1 MFHHSDRRNLYSRW
15 KSIRGIK
22 YALLAMVLLSQTAI
36 TMAQNPSLGKLAS
49 ASGIDL
55 QVLSTSIASDGSGN
69 IYYVNT
75 AQSTLYRVA
84 KTGVQTQLQ
93 CCGALGG
100 GLAKPRGVAIDS
112 QGNLYIAD
120 TGNNRIVKLDQSGNA
135 SAVSTGLFSLS
146 RPAGVALDLNG
157 DLYIAD
163 AGNNRVLEIA
173 AAGGQ
178 AFVINTTGFSL
189 SNPSSVS
196 IDKSNTLYIADT
208 GNNRIVK
215 LDQSGNAYAVST
227 GLFSLSRPAGLA
239 LDSNDDLYIS
249 DAGNNRV
256 LEIAAAGGQAF
267 VINTTGFSLS
277 NPSSVS
283 IDKNNTLYIADT
295 GNNRIV
301 SVPASGSPSLLF
313 GGQIQSPLGV
323 TIDGNG
329 NGFISQS
336 ATHVVPQGGSSGQ
349 GSIPSV
355 VSSFSEMNMNV
366 NAASGGGITS
376 VNVTLTPIGG
386 FTGTVYLSVV
396 GLPPNVIAQLTH
408 PIAEFNVGTP
418 VTESMQVGESVTGQ
432 QQSWLIFKRGRPGM
446 LRKHES
452 GAILACLLPFSLLSL
467 SGFRATSKKL
477 GRAYK
482 YLGLVLLFLIL
493 PVIAMT
499 TSGCANSYPAGL
511 FGNST
516 YTATLVATPANGTP
530 YSLGSFGVTIQ
541 N

>member
-1 MFHHSDRRNLYSRW
+1 MFHHSDRRNLYNRW

-22 YALLAMVLLSQTAI
+22 YAILAMVLLSQTAI
-36 TMAQNPSLGKLAS
+36 TIAQNPSLGKLAS

-55 QVLSTSIASDGSGN
+55 QVLSTSIASDSSGN

-75 AQSTLYRVA
+75 AQSTLYRVS
-84 KTGVQTQLQ
+84 KTGVQTELQ

-120 TGNNRIVKLDQSGNA
+120 TGNNRIVKLDQYGNA

-146 RPAGVALDLNG
+146 RPAGVALDLND

-178 AFVINTTGFSL
+178 AFVINTTGF
-189 SNPSSVS
+189 
-196 IDKSNTLYIADT
+196 I
-208 GNNRIVK
+208 
-215 LDQSGNAYAVST
+215 
-227 GLFSLSRPAGLA
+227 
-239 LDSNDDLYIS
+239 
-249 DAGNNRV
+249 
-256 LEIAAAGGQAF
+256 
-267 VINTTGFSLS
+267 LS

-301 SVPASGSPSLLF
+301 TVPASGSPSLLF
-313 GGQIQSPLGV
+313 GSQIQSPLSV

-366 NAASGGGITS
+366 NAAAGGGITS

-432 QQSWLIFKRGRPGM
+432 QQSRLIFKKGRPGM
-446 LRKHES
+446 LQKHGI
-452 GAILACLLPFSLLSL
+452 GAMLACLLPFSLLSL
-467 SGFRATSKKL
+467 SGFRANSKKL

>member
-1 MFHHSDRRNLYSRW
+1 MFHYSDRRNLYCRW
-15 KSIRGIK
+15 KSIRSIT
-22 YALLAMVLLSQTAI
+22 YALLAIVSLSQAAI
-36 TMAQNPSLGKLAS
+36 IMAQNASLGKFGS

-55 QVLSTSIASDGSGN
+55 QVLSTSIASDSSGN

-75 AQSTLYRVA
+75 AQSTLYRVS
-84 KTGVQTQLQ
+84 KTGVQTELP

-112 QGNLYIAD
+112 QGDLYIAD

-135 SAVSTGLFSLS
+135 SAVGTGLFSLS
-146 RPAGVALDLNG
+146 RPAGVALDLN
-157 DLYIAD
+157 
-163 AGNNRVLEIA
+163 
-173 AAGGQ
+173 
-178 AFVINTTGFSL
+178 
-189 SNPSSVS
+189 
-196 IDKSNTLYIADT
+196 
-208 GNNRIVK
+208 
-215 LDQSGNAYAVST
+215 
-227 GLFSLSRPAGLA
+227 
-239 LDSNDDLYIS
+239 DDLYIS

-256 LEIAAAGGQAF
+256 VEIAAAGGQAF
-267 VINTTGFSLS
+267 IVNTTGFSLS

-295 GNNRIV
+295 ENNRIV
-301 SVPASGSPSLLF
+301 TVPASGSPSLLF
-313 GGQIQSPLGV
+313 GNQIQSPLSV

-336 ATHVVPQGGSSGQ
+336 ATHIVTQGGSSGQ

-355 VSSFSEMNMNV
+355 VSSFSELNMNV

-418 VTESMQVGESVTGQ
+418 VTESMQVGESVAGQ
-432 QQSWLIFKRGRPGM
+432 QQSRLIFKKGRPDM
-446 LRKHES
+446 LQKHGI
-452 GAILACLLPFSLLSL
+452 GAMLACLLPFSLLSL
-467 SGFRATSKKL
+467 SGFRVTSKSR
-477 GRAYK
+477 GRLYK
-482 YLGLVLLFLIL
+482 YRGLVLLLLIL
-493 PVIAMT
+493 PAIAMA
-499 TSGCANSYPAGL
+499 TSGCADSYPAGL

>member
-1 MFHHSDRRNLYSRW
+1 MYYHSDRRNVHKRW
-15 KSIRGIK
+15 KGIRGVM

-55 QVLSTSIASDGSGN
+55 QVLSTSIASDSSGN

-75 AQSTLYRVA
+75 AQSRLYRVA
-84 KTGVQTQLQ
+84 KTGVQTELP

-112 QGNLYIAD
+112 Q
-120 TGNNRIVKLDQSGNA
+120 NN
-135 SAVSTGLFSLS
+135 
-146 RPAGVALDLNG
+146 
-157 DLYIAD
+157 
-163 AGNNRVLEIA
+163 
-173 AAGGQ
+173 
-178 AFVINTTGFSL
+178 
-189 SNPSSVS
+189 
-196 IDKSNTLYIADT
+196 LYIADT

-227 GLFSLSRPAGLA
+227 GLFSLSRPAGVA
-239 LDSNDDLYIS
+239 LDLNDDLYIS

-267 VINTTGFSLS
+267 DVNTAGISLS

-283 IDKNNTLYIADT
+283 IDKNNALYIADT

-301 SVPASGSPSLLF
+301 VVPASGSPSLLF
-313 GGQIQSPLGV
+313 SSQIQSPLSV
-323 TIDGNG
+323 TIDGSG
-329 NGFISQS
+329 NAFISQS
-336 ATHVVPQGGSSGQ
+336 ATHVVTQGGSSGQ

-366 NAASGGGITS
+366 NAAPGGGVAR

-386 FTGTVYLSVV
+386 FTGAVYLSVV
-396 GLPPNVIAQLTH
+396 GLPPNVIAQMTH

-432 QQSWLIFKRGRPGM
+432 QQSQLVFKKGRPDI
-446 LRKHES
+446 LRKH
-452 GAILACLLPFSLLSL
+452 GIDAMLACLLPFSLLSL
-467 SGFRATSKKL
+467 SGFRARSKRL

-482 YLGLVLLFLIL
+482 SIGLVLLFLLL
-493 PVIAMT
+493 PAIAMT
-499 TSGCANSYPAGL
+499 TSGCANSFSAGL
-511 FGNST
+511 FGSST

>member
-1 MFHHSDRRNLYSRW
+1 MFHDSDRRISRSRL
-15 KSIRGIK
+15 KSSKGI
-22 YALLAMVLLSQTAI
+22 AHAISAMVLLSTTAI
-36 TMAQNPSLGKLAS
+36 IMAQNLALGRLDS

-84 KTGVQTQLQ
+84 KTGAQTQLL

-112 QGNLYIAD
+112 QNNLYIAD

-135 SAVSTGLFSLS
+135 SAVNTGLFSLS
-146 RPAGVALDLNG
+146 RPAGVALDL
-157 DLYIAD
+157 
-163 AGNNRVLEIA
+163 
-173 AAGGQ
+173 
-178 AFVINTTGFSL
+178 
-189 SNPSSVS
+189 
-196 IDKSNTLYIADT
+196 
-208 GNNRIVK
+208 
-215 LDQSGNAYAVST
+215 
-227 GLFSLSRPAGLA
+227 
-239 LDSNDDLYIS
+239 NDDLYIS

-256 LEIAAAGGQAF
+256 LEIAAAGGQTF
-267 VINTTGFSLS
+267 VVTTTGFSLS

-283 IDKNNTLYIADT
+283 IDKNDTLYIADT

-301 SVPASGSPSLLF
+301 TVPASGSPSQIF
-313 GGQIQSPLGV
+313 SNQIQSPLSI

-336 ATHVVPQGGSSGQ
+336 ATHVVTQGGSSGQ
-349 GSIPSV
+349 AGIPSV

-366 NAASGGGITS
+366 NAASGGSIAS

-396 GLPPNVIAQLTH
+396 GLPPNVISQMTH
-408 PIAEFNVGTP
+408 PIAEFNVGAP
-418 VTESMQVGESVTGQ
+418 VTESMQVGESATGQ
-432 QQSWLIFKRGRPGM
+432 QQSRLIFTNGRPGK
-446 LRKHES
+446 LQKHETGS
-452 GAILACLLPFSLLSL
+452 MLACLLPLSLLGL

-482 YLGLVLLFLIL
+482 CLGFVLLFLIL
-493 PVIAMT
+493 PAITMT
-499 TSGCANSYPAGL
+499 TSGCADSYPAGL
-511 FGNST
+511 FGDST